1 MDNDVRT
8 HPEEQISKPP
18 VADLENHG
26 LDLLGKSVAEITS
39 ILTSPTIGSEGGID
53 EPLLH
58 TSPVEGPFP
67 PAATEP
73 FSLTNAPSI
82 IPRIV
87 ELPPMAPGIG
97 GPNVDLKP
105 LKSRPF
111 KVVTRFGR
119 LSFAVILAAIVGIG
133 VILMTFPNEVRRQ
146 AGDIFLMVTPLFEGS
161 SRARISTRLPR
172 LVVKGIRGTV
182 NEPLPL
188 GVSLTDVPGGDRII
202 LAGLPIGTSLS
213 TGTPLG
219 LTGWQMLARDVG
231 NALVYAPKDYVGSM
245 VAAIDLRSAGDWLL
259 DSKTVRLEWIQKTKA
274 SGAPLRTEP

>member
-8 HPEEQISKPP
+8 HPKEQIGKPLC
-18 VADLENHG
+18 AELEKHG
-26 LDLLGKSVAEITS
+26 LDLRGKSVAEITS

-58 TSPVEGPFP
+58 TSPVE
-67 PAATEP
+67 AATEP

-82 IPRIV
+82 IPRV
-87 ELPPMAPGIG
+87 ANAPPMAPGIG
-97 GPNVDLKP
+97 GSNLNLKP
-105 LKSRPF
+105 LKPRPF
-111 KVVTRFGR
+111 KVVARFGR
-119 LSFAVILAAIVGIG
+119 LSFVVILAAIVGIG
-133 VILMTFPNEVRRQ
+133 VILMTFPNEVRRR
-146 AGDIFLMVTPLFEGS
+146 AGDISLVVTPLFEGS
-161 SRARISTRLPR
+161 SRARISTKLPR

-182 NEPLPL
+182 NGPLPL

-202 LAGLPIGTSLS
+202 LAGLPIGTRLS

>member
-1 MDNDVRT
+1 
-8 HPEEQISKPP
+8 
-18 VADLENHG
+18 
-26 LDLLGKSVAEITS
+26 
-39 ILTSPTIGSEGGID
+39 
-53 EPLLH
+53 
-58 TSPVEGPFP
+58 
-67 PAATEP
+67 
-73 FSLTNAPSI
+73 
-82 IPRIV
+82 
-87 ELPPMAPGIG
+87 MAPGIG
-97 GPNVDLKP
+97 GPNLDLKP

-133 VILMTFPNEVRRQ
+133 VTLMTFPNEVRRQ
-146 AGDIFLMVTPLFEGS
+146 AGDISLMVTPLFEGS

-172 LVVKGIRGTV
+172 LVVKGITGTV

-188 GVSLTDVPGGDRII
+188 GVSFTDVPGGDRII

-245 VAAIDLRSAGDWLL
+245 VAAIDLRSPGDWLL

-274 SGAPLRTEP
+274 SGAQLRTKP